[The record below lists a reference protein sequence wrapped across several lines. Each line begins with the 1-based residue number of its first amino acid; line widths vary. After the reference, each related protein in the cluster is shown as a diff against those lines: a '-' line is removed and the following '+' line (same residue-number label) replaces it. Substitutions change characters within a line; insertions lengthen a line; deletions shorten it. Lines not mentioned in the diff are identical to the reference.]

1 MSRPRATPKPNGA
14 IGHVKRKRRTPPD
27 LRPLLRCLAG
37 RSNALMSSR
46 EIPHRF
52 LLGSGDPDGG
62 ELACAMQAGERLA
75 IPAVG
80 LHPISG
86 LARDERGGD
95 DSAIMAQMGQLP
107 VDPIAAGAGLVT
119 ERQHLPAGTEFLD
132 ELHDCLGRIRD
143 LP

>member
-80 LHPISG
+80 LHPIPG
-86 LARDERGGD
+86 LCGDERGGD

-107 VDPIAAGAGLVT
+107 VDPIAAGAGLIEVDPNFRT
-119 ERQHLPAGTEFLD
+119 LD
-132 ELHDCLGRIRD
+132 
-143 LP
+143 